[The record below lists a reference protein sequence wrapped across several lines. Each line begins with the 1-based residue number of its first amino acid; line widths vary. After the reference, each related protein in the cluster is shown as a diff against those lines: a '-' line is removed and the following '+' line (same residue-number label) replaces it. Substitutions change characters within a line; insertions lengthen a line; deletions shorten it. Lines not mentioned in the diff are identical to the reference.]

1 MQDHEKTRE
10 QLIAE
15 LGAIREKMSELE
27 QRQIRLTD
35 SETYLQ
41 DDPQTMSRFLDVAQ
55 DPDVEIA
62 TDDIAK
68 FIDFPQLQSL
78 MDDFYKL
85 TKIGMAIMDLKGNL
99 LVATGWQDIC
109 VKFHRV
115 HPEALEN
122 CIESDLK
129 LSANV
134 KEGEYRIYKCKNNM
148 WDMVTPI
155 FVAQT
160 HVCNLYLGQFLFEGE
175 TPDLNVFSEQAERY
189 GFDRG
194 AYLAS
199 LERVPRWDRE
209 KVNTVMTFYSKFASL
224 VGQLSYSN
232 LRLSGSLEHQ
242 KILTASLRQSRNTL
256 ETILSASP
264 DGIGHAKG
272 RMIMWVNEAWIR
284 MFGFESEQECI
295 GKSARIIYPSD
306 EEFER
311 VGAALYSGMKG
322 EKVTTA
328 DAIFQRKDGSTFDGH
343 IRIRAVD
350 SDESSRGSIASIS
363 DISERKKAERE
374 IRTSEERLQLAL
386 DGANLGMWDLNML
399 TGRAV
404 TNSRSADIIGYD
416 LEEIDPT
423 MDFWKT
429 IIHPEDLNHT
439 LELLKTHIEGKTDF
453 FEHEYRV
460 TTRHGEQ
467 KWIMGR
473 GKVIE
478 RDGLGQAI
486 RMAGTFMDITERKE
500 SQERLR
506 ESEERFRLSFE
517 NANVGECL
525 VDVSGRF
532 IKSNHALSE
541 IFGYSREELEK
552 MTVNDIVYPDD
563 ASVSPTFMRR
573 AKSGEVAKASFEK
586 RYFHK
591 SGNIVWGKVSS
602 SLVRDAKGN
611 PMYFVSHVQDITGLK
626 RAEQEKEALYEQLLQ
641 AQKMEALG
649 TLVGG
654 IAHDFNNMLQII
666 MGYSQIL
673 LMDRDQNDKDYK
685 DLKNILFT
693 AQQQADLVSR
703 LLQFARKAP
712 LDPGPLD
719 LNRRIT
725 ELATV
730 MFKTFPKIIDTRLD
744 LAADLKNVMAD
755 RIQMD
760 QVIMN
765 LAINARDAMPNGGLL
780 KIETKNVIL
789 GAGGYRAIH
798 GVTPGP
804 YIGVFIS
811 DTGGGIVED
820 DIKRI
825 FEPFFSTKQ
834 RGSDRGTGLG
844 LSVVKG
850 IVEQHGGYI
859 TCDSAPG
866 KGTEFTVFLPSIE
879 VPSFADEKVETCDRG
894 EKPLSQ

>member
-1 MQDHEKTRE
+1 
-10 QLIAE
+10 
-15 LGAIREKMSELE
+15 
-27 QRQIRLTD
+27 
-35 SETYLQ
+35 
-41 DDPQTMSRFLDVAQ
+41 
-55 DPDVEIA
+55 
-62 TDDIAK
+62 
-68 FIDFPQLQSL
+68 

-129 LSANV
+129 LSENV

-155 FVAQT
+155 FIAQT

-194 AYLAS
+194 AYLAA
-199 LERVPRWDRE
+199 LESVPRWDRE
-209 KVNTVMTFYSKFASL
+209 KVDTVMTFYAKFASL
-224 VGQLSYSN
+224 VGQLSYGN
-232 LRLSGSLEHQ
+232 LRLAGSLEHQ
-242 KILTASLRQSRNTL
+242 KILSESLRQSRNTL

-264 DGIGHAKG
+264 VGIGHAKG

-284 MFGFESEQECI
+284 MFGFQSEQECI

-311 VGAALYSGMKG
+311 VGAALYSGMEG
-322 EKVTTA
+322 EKVTVA

-386 DGANLGMWDLNML
+386 EGASLGMWDLNLL
-399 TGRAV
+399 TRRAV
-404 TNSRSADIIGYD
+404 INIRSADIIGYD

-429 IIHPEDLNHT
+429 IIHPEDLDHT

-467 KWIMGR
+467 RWIMGR

-486 RMAGTFMDITERKE
+486 RMAGTFMDIT
-500 SQERLR
+500 
-506 ESEERFRLSFE
+506 
-517 NANVGECL
+517 
-525 VDVSGRF
+525 DV
-532 IKSNHALSE
+532 K
-541 IFGYSREELEK
+541 
-552 MTVNDIVYPDD
+552 
-563 ASVSPTFMRR
+563 
-573 AKSGEVAKASFEK
+573 KA
-586 RYFHK
+586 R
-591 SGNIVWGKVSS
+591 
-602 SLVRDAKGN
+602 
-611 PMYFVSHVQDITGLK
+611 
-626 RAEQEKEALYEQLLQ
+626 QEKEALYEQLLQ

-685 DLKNILFT
+685 DLKNIFFT

-712 LDPGPLD
+712 VDPRPLD
-719 LNRRIT
+719 LNRRIV

-730 MFKTFPKIIDTRLD
+730 MFKTFPRMIDTRLD
-744 LAADLKNVMAD
+744 LAADLKSVMAD

-765 LAINARDAMPNGGLL
+765 LAINARDAMTNGGRLT
-780 KIETKNVIL
+780 IVTKNVIM

-798 GVTPGP
+798 GVKPGP

-811 DTGGGIVED
+811 DTGGGIGED
-820 DIKRI
+820 DLKRI

-879 VPSFADEKVETCDRG
+879 VPAPAD
-894 EKPLSQ
+894 

>member
-27 QRQIRLTD
+27 QRQSRFTD

-41 DDPQTMSRFLDVAQ
+41 ADPQTMSRFLDVEQ

-129 LSANV
+129 LTENV

-194 AYLAS
+194 AYLAA

-209 KVNTVMTFYSKFASL
+209 KVDTVMTFYSKFASL

-242 KILTASLRQSRNTL
+242 KILAASLRQSRNTL

-264 DGIGHAKG
+264 VGIGHAKG
-272 RMIMWVNEAWIR
+272 RMIMWVNEAWLR

-311 VGAALYSGMKG
+311 VGAALYAGMEG
-322 EKVTTA
+322 EKVTIA

-343 IRIRAVD
+343 IRIRAID
-350 SDESSRGSIASIS
+350 FDESSRGSIASIS
-363 DISERKKAERE
+363 DISELKKAERE
-374 IRTSEERLQLAL
+374 IRTSKERLKLAL
-386 DGANLGMWDLNML
+386 DGANLGMWDLNLL

-404 TNSRSADIIGYD
+404 INSRSADIIGYD

-429 IIHPEDLNHT
+429 VIHPEDLHQT
-439 LELLKTHIEGKTDF
+439 LELLKTHLEGKTDF

-467 KWIMGR
+467 KWIMAR
-473 GKVIE
+473 GKVID

-486 RMAGTFMDITERKE
+486 RMAGTFMDIT
-500 SQERLR
+500 
-506 ESEERFRLSFE
+506 
-517 NANVGECL
+517 
-525 VDVSGRF
+525 DV
-532 IKSNHALSE
+532 K
-541 IFGYSREELEK
+541 
-552 MTVNDIVYPDD
+552 
-563 ASVSPTFMRR
+563 
-573 AKSGEVAKASFEK
+573 KA
-586 RYFHK
+586 R
-591 SGNIVWGKVSS
+591 
-602 SLVRDAKGN
+602 
-611 PMYFVSHVQDITGLK
+611 
-626 RAEQEKEALYEQLLQ
+626 QEKEALYEQLLQ

-685 DLKNILFT
+685 DLKNIFFT

-712 LDPGPLD
+712 VDPRPLD
-719 LNRRIT
+719 LNSRII

-730 MFKTFPKIIDTRLD
+730 MFKTFPKMIDTRLD
-744 LAADLKNVMAD
+744 LAADLKSVMAD

-780 KIETKNVIL
+780 KIVTKNVIL
-789 GAGGYRAIH
+789 GVGGYRAIH
-798 GVTPGP
+798 GVKPGP

-811 DTGGGIVED
+811 DTGGGIGED
-820 DIKRI
+820 DLKRI
-825 FEPFFSTKQ
+825 FEPFFSTKE

-859 TCDSAPG
+859 TCDSALG
-866 KGTEFTVFLPSIE
+866 SGTEITVFLPSIE
-879 VPSFADEKVETCDRG
+879 VPAPAD
-894 EKPLSQ
+894 